1 MSEPISVKW
10 QLELDQCSL
19 PNGGVGLVNFGQ
31 NVSHLKFENDGSVCG
46 QFFISDTFS
55 QCLVIDWQN
64 KITNAC
70 INAGVGKL
78 QTSNGNLQIRNID
91 DRPIL
96 EKLIFPD
103 QSIANHAQIEA
114 RARKYRLQEKRRKKG
129 IKKVSDHYQRT
140 GVYLLYDDDYEVV
153 YVGQSVRPLQRINQ
167 HLKSNKEF
175 SYFKII
181 WCLDSKKLHWEKKLT
196 QYYDPKFNKTN
207 RPQKYV

>member
-1 MSEPISVKW
+1 VSEPISLNQSSV
-10 QLELDQCSL
+10 SSSGFGSTYI
-19 PNGGVGLVNFGQ
+19 GG
-31 NVSHLKFENDGSVCG
+31 NVSHLKLENDGSVCG
-46 QFFISDTFS
+46 QFIISDSASGHIF
-55 QCLVIDWQN
+55 IGN
-64 KITNAC
+64 
-70 INAGVGKL
+70 
-78 QTSNGNLQIRNID
+78 NGPAQIQIHNID
-91 DRPIL
+91 NRSIL

-103 QSIANHAQIEA
+103 QSIAHHAQIEA

>member
-1 MSEPISVKW
+1 MSE
-10 QLELDQCSL
+10 LTFFNQCSA
-19 PNGGVGLVNFGQ
+19 NIRFGGSSSDHLMIAP
-31 NVSHLKFENDGSVCG
+31 SHSFHLHIGASGG
-46 QFFISDTFS
+46 QFI
-55 QCLVIDWQN
+55 VN
-64 KITNAC
+64 
-70 INAGVGKL
+70 
-78 QTSNGNLQIRNID
+78 NID

-114 RARKYRLQEKRRKKG
+114 RARKYRLQEKRRKAG

-167 HLKSNKEF
+167 HLNSNKEF

-181 WCLDSKKLHWEKKLT
+181 WCLDSRKLHWEKKLT